1 MSVKSVG
8 DVPAAYLT
16 ASILSEHKQT
26 AEAAQSAQSDFVD
39 NTAKISGNING
50 GAGYFAETHH
60 AASFNVNQADAGL
73 EDRATLINSNTFGSV
88 DILTDSGVAANPKFY
103 ATASESYGAGAQ
115 LVEQDFDITA
125 KYAGQDIIVP
135 QDQLSEVLRLH
146 QQQLDW
152 AQQTGNVAQF
162 DALSSIRFSDHVL
175 SSNGVASSAL
185 TYQEAQLG
193 AEQIR
198 QGTLPEYAQPVT
210 LQDDLVATGEATL
223 MSVVF
228 ISAVELAPA
237 LTRIMSNV
245 ASGQLALTDAGA
257 ALMQQAAEK
266 NVLGS
271 VQQGATKATA
281 AGGLTFFTS
290 MNVGLATFLVTFSW
304 DVHQIHRQ
312 YQDGVLSKAQMY
324 EFIKDAG
331 LNRAVLSGLTFAAVS
346 VAGPIGL
353 LVPVLAQWLVQGLAE
368 RRQFEHGL
376 NDVINGWM
384 RTVNETAKISAQ
396 QWQLAYNVQ
405 YSSEQRLALSTES
418 NMKNQQQLN
427 QQIQYFDQT
436 VQTDDLSAD
445 LSFGTQSSGVD
456 TSDFAVTQLQAQ
468 NLLVLAQQQQQP
480 DITHAIECFM
490 IENGNN
496 RYLLERAALDALA
509 ILDPKQPDPLPRS
522 LGFLQALKQ
531 KVLAPSDWQMHNEQ
545 TRGLVT
551 AQLASMRMLQSLQ
564 HDQKLSIEF
573 ITLLQHR
580 THALG
585 QALADG
591 QAQQQRDLSRTYQS
605 MALVYGSLRDKILLQ
620 QQRIELIERN
630 IRLHEWLNLT
640 HVAKFN
646 GLSYI
651 QLPVDVRLCAMLNEF
666 IRLTEG
672 SWSQKELLILQE
684 MLHRLDLQ
692 SLDAVQFSQQL
703 QHQPALQQ
711 ALFLQLKHI
720 RQSELN
726 STEENTVSLVEQL
739 YLYQTLHPTQSPTW
753 LADGSTTA
761 WDMVLMLLWHMK
773 SGGIRPYRIEA
784 MEQRKQTWLDGLSK
798 LEQLISEKILSSA
811 LQEEVSCVKH
821 KIHAFK
827 LIVPLIGKFSVGKS
841 TVLNAWLEQEIQP
854 SDLGACT
861 SIPTEFHYSEY
872 EQQKMVL
879 VHHSGSGE
887 GEPQREEM
895 PLAFYHNVLQGISVD
910 LASVQHIE
918 LHLHLAA
925 LAKHPD
931 LILVDT
937 PGLESNVGSH
947 EKALRQY
954 SGTVNSSFILCASR
968 NHLGEAERQFVLRQ
982 SMYSKPVSLLVCQ
995 EDLILQHERLA
1006 VRDTI
1011 AQQAEIDLEYSIVRG
1026 CSAHTGD
1033 LKGLSDILNHIEE
1046 QKTHLFDQIFTEQV
1060 NGLLELANNNLE
1072 QQLSV
1077 DDSREQ
1083 LQQRQQQIAV
1093 AQQQLQQAYEKQ
1105 KTLLL
1110 GAARGRLANEVCDT
1124 IQRVL
1129 DTRRDTYYH
1138 MARNEPEA
1146 LTATIEADV
1155 QNSFEL
1161 AVEQSVF
1168 PAIRHA
1174 ADMLESALVLQHEQ
1188 ALSSGQLVT
1197 HSGAAA
1203 KNNYG
1208 LQIGGGLGVG
1218 ASVLLGLT
1226 MPLLALPG
1234 MAIGWFFGEQIKANQ
1249 ARQAVDQQLVQVFST
1264 VRSSMPERLAAMV
1277 DHWFAQ
1283 IFHSTQQR
1291 VVAEQ
1296 DKITAIEQQLD
1307 SDSHARTELRDRL
1320 NTACT
1325 EIKKIMTST

>member
-16 ASILSEHKQT
+16 ASMLSEHRQA

-73 EDRATLINSNTFGSV
+73 EDRATLINSNTFGSI

-115 LVEQDFDITA
+115 LVEQDSDITA

-175 SSNGVASSAL
+175 SSNGVASSPL

-198 QGTLPEYAQPVT
+198 QGALPEYAQPVT
-210 LQDDLVATGEATL
+210 LQDDLVATGEAAL

-228 ISAVELAPA
+228 VTAVELAPT
-237 LTRIMSNV
+237 LTRVMSNV

-257 ALMQQAAEK
+257 ALMQQVAGTGVSERI
-266 NVLGS
+266 
-271 VQQGATKATA
+271 QQGAAKAAT

-290 MNVGLATFLVTFSW
+290 MNAGLATFLVTFSW
-304 DVHQIHRQ
+304 DVHQIYRQ
-312 YQDGVLSKAQMY
+312 YQDGILSKAQMY
-324 EFIKDAG
+324 ELIKDAG
-331 LNRAVLSGLTFAAVS
+331 INRAVVSGLTLAAVS

-376 NDVINGWM
+376 NDVLNGWM

-427 QQIQYFDQT
+427 QQIQCFDQT

-445 LSFGTQSSGVD
+445 LSFGTKSSGVD
-456 TSDFAVTQLQAQ
+456 TSNFAVTQLQAQ

-490 IENGNN
+490 IEHANN

-531 KVLAPSDWQMHNEQ
+531 KVLAPSDWQMHSEQ

-620 QQRIELIERN
+620 QQKIEIIERN

-651 QLPVDVRLCAMLNEF
+651 QLPAEVRLCAMLNEF
-666 IRLTEG
+666 TRLTEG
-672 SWSQKELLILQE
+672 TWSQKELLILQE
-684 MLHRLDLQ
+684 MLHRLELQ
-692 SLDAVQFSQQL
+692 YLDATEFSRQL
-703 QHQPALQQ
+703 QYQTVLQQ

-720 RQSELN
+720 RQPALN
-726 STEENTVSLVEQL
+726 LIDENTTSPVEHL
-739 YLYQTLHPTQSPTW
+739 YLYQTLHPTQASTW

-773 SGGIRPYRIEA
+773 SAGIRPYRIEA
-784 MEQRKQTWLDGLSK
+784 MEQRKQTWLDGLGK
-798 LEQLISEKILSSA
+798 LEQLINEKVLSPA
-811 LQEEVSCVKH
+811 LHDEVSLVKR
-821 KIHAFK
+821 KINDFK

-841 TVLNAWLEQEIQP
+841 TLLNSWLEQEIQP
-854 SDLGACT
+854 SDLAACT

-872 EQQKMVL
+872 DQQKMVL
-879 VHHSGSGE
+879 VSHSDE
-887 GEPQREEM
+887 GEQKHEEM
-895 PLAFYHNVLQGISVD
+895 PLEFYRNVLQGTIVD
-910 LASVQHIE
+910 LTSVQHIE

-947 EKALRQY
+947 EKVLRQY
-954 SGTVNSSFILCASR
+954 SGTVNSSFVLCASR

-982 SMYSKPVSLLVCQ
+982 DMYGKPVSLLVCQ
-995 EDLILQHERLA
+995 EDLTLQHERLA

-1011 AQQAEIDLEYSIVRG
+1011 AQQAEIDRDYGLVRG

-1046 QKTHLFDQIFTEQV
+1046 QKTHLFDQVFTEQV
-1060 NGLLELANNNLE
+1060 NGLLELANSNLE
-1072 QQLSV
+1072 QQLSA

-1093 AQQQLQQAYEKQ
+1093 VQQQLQQAYEKQ

-1110 GAARGRLANEVCDT
+1110 AAARGRLANEVCDMV
-1124 IQRVL
+1124 QQAL
-1129 DTRRDTYYH
+1129 DARKDTYCH
-1138 MARNEPEA
+1138 MARNEPAA

-1161 AVEQSVF
+1161 AVENSVF

-1174 ADMLESALVLQHEQ
+1174 AAMLESAIVLQHEQ
-1188 ALSSGQLVT
+1188 ALSSGQLVVHAT
-1197 HSGAAA
+1197 PEA

-1218 ASVLLGLT
+1218 ASALLGLT
-1226 MPLLALPG
+1226 MPFLALPG
-1234 MAIGWFFGEQIKANQ
+1234 MAIGWFLGEQMKSNQ
-1249 ARQAVDQQLVQVFST
+1249 AREAVDQQLVQVFST
-1264 VRSSMPERLAAMV
+1264 VRGSIPERLVSMV

-1307 SDSHARTELRDRL
+1307 ADHQARAALRDCL
-1320 NTACT
+1320 HTACT
-1325 EIKKIMTST
+1325 EIKKIMAST